1 MNKKIKREEYWINF
15 FIRDEAEWKRQQK
28 NYGRGSVIRSVS
40 AMNAGEK
47 PQQCYP
53 DVSMGSNEYTH
64 T

>member
-47 PQQCYP
+47 PQQC
-53 DVSMGSNEYTH
+53 
-64 T
+64 